1 MPQQRYDYLEMSNMP
16 RGGFRGMVKRKD
28 INLLQAQAEFEKIKS
43 EKRFTPFKVFKC
55 KSNCKGRVQNKNQC
69 TPDNCIMLNRD
80 KKAVKALQ
88 IATGEFRRK
97 IKRIDKEDMRL
108 LDKVTMYDKLT
119 SNFHYRKH
127 ERPEIKKQLKSL
139 GMRAPRLTDPDKR
152 RLKYVNETRAKM
164 GLRPLSEYELKRLV

>member
-1 MPQQRYDYLEMSNMP
+1 MP

-28 INLLQAQAEFEKIKS
+28 INLLEAQNVYENIKA

-55 KSNCKGRVQNKNQC
+55 PRNCRGRKLNNNQC
-69 TPDNCIMLNRD
+69 TPDNCIKLNTD
-80 KKAVKALQ
+80 KKAVKALK
-88 IATGEFRRK
+88 IATGEFRNK
-97 IKRIDKEDMRL
+97 TKRIDKEDMRL

-119 SNFHYRKH
+119 SNFHYRNH

-139 GMRAPRLTDPDKR
+139 GMRALRLTDPDKR
-152 RLKYVNETRAKM
+152 RLKLINETREKL